1 MALLFRGAI
10 EVDGGRRR
18 AEDND
23 SISGKIKKKIWSDP
37 TVYSIAGT
45 WDFIA
50 VTPPLFPEGK
60 AHTPQ
65 LSLSGGN

>member
-10 EVDGGRRR
+10 EVEGGRRR

-45 WDFIA
+45 WDFIDA
-50 VTPPLFPEGK
+50 PPLLFPQGK
-60 AHTPQ
+60 AHAAPLTLTP
-65 LSLSGGN
+65 